1 MIEIL
6 KQLGLFMTTISHS
19 LIGKLDSNI
28 INFLSALNEIANN
41 LEIPFFVVGATARDI
56 LLQHAHDLPSTRA
69 TIDLD
74 IGVSVSDW
82 NRFQA
87 LKDELLNSNLFT
99 ASKETHRLLYKES
112 FPVDIVPFGKISSD
126 DGSISWPP
134 EYDFEMSVVGF
145 QDCYQHAISVLIR
158 ENPDCVV
165 KVASLAGLVILKI
178 VSWDDNVERRGKDAA
193 DLYFIIRNYIEAG
206 NMERFFEE
214 QDDILQ
220 KEASDYD
227 LASARFLGRD
237 IVKMA
242 SPATKTKLINILKR
256 EAASEQGHKIAMN
269 VLSQDS
275 MRRESY
281 DRVVE
286 YFNAL
291 LRGILD

>member
-28 INFLSALNEIANN
+28 VDVLSALYEIAND

-56 LLQHAHDLPSTRA
+56 LLQHAHDIPSTRA

-87 LKDELLNSNLFT
+87 LKDELLNSSLFT
-99 ASKETHRLLYKES
+99 ASKETHRLLYKDR

-126 DGSISWPP
+126 SGSISWPP
-134 EYDFEMSVVGF
+134 EYAFEMSVLGF
-145 QDCYQHAISVLIR
+145 EDCYQHAISVLIR

-165 KVASLAGLVILKI
+165 KVASLAGLAILKI
-178 VSWDDNVERRGKDAA
+178 VSWDDNVERRGKDAG
-193 DLYFIIRNYIEAG
+193 DLYLIIQNYIDAG

-214 QDDILQ
+214 GIDILE

-227 LASARFLGRD
+227 LASAHFLGRE
-237 IVKMA
+237 IAKIA
-242 SPATKTKLINILKR
+242 GPSTKTKLINILGR
-256 EAASEQGHKIAMN
+256 EASASQGHKIAFN
-269 VLSQDS
+269 VLSQGS
-275 MRRESY
+275 FQKESY
-281 DRVVE
+281 NRIFE
-286 YFNAL
+286 NFNAL
-291 LRGILD
+291 LRWILG

>member
-1 MIEIL
+1 
-6 KQLGLFMTTISHS
+6 MTTISHS

-41 LEIPFFVVGATARDI
+41 LEIPFFIVGATARDI
-56 LLQHAHDLPSTRA
+56 LLQHTHDIPSTRA

-74 IGVSVSDW
+74 IGVSVPDW
-82 NRFQA
+82 DRFQVLIDA
-87 LKDELLNSNLFT
+87 LINSGLFT
-99 ASKETHRLLYKES
+99 ASRETQRLLYKGS

-126 DGSISWPP
+126 NGSISWPP
-134 EYDFEMSVVGF
+134 EYAFEMSVLGF
-145 QDCYQHAISVLIR
+145 EECYQHAISVLIR